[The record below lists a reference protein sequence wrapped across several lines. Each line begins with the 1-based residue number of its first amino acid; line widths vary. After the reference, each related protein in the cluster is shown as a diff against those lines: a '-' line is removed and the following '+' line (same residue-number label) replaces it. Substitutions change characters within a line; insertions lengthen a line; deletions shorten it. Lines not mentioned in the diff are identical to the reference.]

1 MAGHSSTYRILAV
14 SAGLSTPSSTRMLA
28 DQLTRETA
36 AALGEDGSE
45 ILVETVEL
53 REHAHDLTDALLTR
67 FPSERL
73 AMVIE
78 QVRAADA
85 VIAVTPIFNLG
96 PAGLFKLFFDA
107 LDIELWKGRPVLLGA
122 TAGTARHSLAI
133 DYAIRP
139 MFGYLKADLVP
150 TSVFAA
156 SADFGADT
164 EGQADE
170 QPLAVRVRRAAGE
183 LATMLRSRHGAAVD
197 GAAVTGQAADGAAI
211 AGQAADGAATSGQ
224 AADEPGRAADGPVP
238 EGTTTDAS
246 ANGAPAEPDVTGE
259 TGGPST
265 PNRPALDPEFSD
277 FVPMGALLGRG

>member
-1 MAGHSSTYRILAV
+1 MTDTIRLLAL

-28 DQLTRETA
+28 DQLTREA
-36 AALGEDGSE
+36 SAALGADGTA
-45 ILVETVEL
+45 VEVTTIEL
-53 REHAHDLTDALLTR
+53 REYAHDLTDALLTR

-73 AMVIE
+73 SMVIE

-85 VIAVTPIFNLG
+85 VIAVTPIFNVG
-96 PAGLFKLFFDA
+96 PAGLFKTFFDA
-107 LDIELWKGRPVLLGA
+107 LDIELWKDKPVLVGA

-170 QPLAVRVRRAAGE
+170 QPLAARVRRAAGE
-183 LATMLRSRHGAAVD
+183 LATMLRALRGTALPAA
-197 GAAVTGQAADGAAI
+197 GTAAEASAAEGSAETQAI
-211 AGQAADGAATSGQ
+211 
-224 AADEPGRAADGPVP
+224 E
-238 EGTTTDAS
+238 DAS
-246 ANGAPAEPDVTGE
+246 ADAAAA
-259 TGGPST
+259 
-265 PNRPALDPEFSD
+265 RPALDPEFAD
-277 FVPMGALLGRG
+277 FVPMGDLLPRR

>member
-1 MAGHSSTYRILAV
+1 MTDTIRLLAL

-28 DQLTRETA
+28 DQLTREA
-36 AALGEDGSE
+36 SAALGADGTA
-45 ILVETVEL
+45 VEVTTIEL
-53 REHAHDLTDALLTR
+53 REYAHDLTDALLTR

-73 AMVIE
+73 SMVIE

-85 VIAVTPIFNLG
+85 VIAVTPIFNVG
-96 PAGLFKLFFDA
+96 PAGLFKTFFDA
-107 LDIELWKGRPVLLGA
+107 LDIELWKDKPVLVGA

-164 EGQADE
+164 EGQADV

-183 LATMLRSRHGAAVD
+183 LATMLRALRGTALPAA
-197 GAAVTGQAADGAAI
+197 GTAA
-211 AGQAADGAATSGQ
+211 
-224 AADEPGRAADGPVP
+224 E
-238 EGTTTDAS
+238 AS
-246 ANGAPAEPDVTGE
+246 AAEGSAEAQAVEDAPADAAPA
-259 TGGPST
+259 
-265 PNRPALDPEFSD
+265 RPALDPEFAD
-277 FVPMGALLGRG
+277 FVPMGDLLPRR

>member
-1 MAGHSSTYRILAV
+1 MTEQSSTYRILAV
-14 SAGLSTPSSTRMLA
+14 SAGLSTPSSTRMLT

-36 AALGEDGSE
+36 AALGKDGSE

-107 LDIELWKGRPVLLGA
+107 LDIELWKGRPMLLGA

-197 GAAVTGQAADGAAI
+197 GAAVAGQAVDGAAV
-211 AGQAADGAATSGQ
+211 AGQ

-246 ANGAPAEPDVTGE
+246 ANGAPAEADVTGE

>member
-1 MAGHSSTYRILAV
+1 MTDTIRLLAL

-28 DQLTRETA
+28 DQLTREA
-36 AALGEDGSE
+36 SAALGADGTA
-45 ILVETVEL
+45 VEVTTIEL
-53 REHAHDLTDALLTR
+53 REYAHDLTDALLTR

-73 AMVIE
+73 SMVIE

-85 VIAVTPIFNLG
+85 VIAVTPIFNVG
-96 PAGLFKLFFDA
+96 PAGLFKTFFDA
-107 LDIELWKGRPVLLGA
+107 LDIELWKDKPVLVGA

-170 QPLAVRVRRAAGE
+170 QPLAARVRRAAGE
-183 LATMLRSRHGAAVD
+183 LATMLRALRGTALPAA
-197 GAAVTGQAADGAAI
+197 GTAAEASAAEVSAETQAV
-211 AGQAADGAATSGQ
+211 
-224 AADEPGRAADGPVP
+224 E
-238 EGTTTDAS
+238 DAS
-246 ANGAPAEPDVTGE
+246 ADAAPA
-259 TGGPST
+259 
-265 PNRPALDPEFSD
+265 RPALDPEFAD
-277 FVPMGALLGRG
+277 FVPMGDLLPRR